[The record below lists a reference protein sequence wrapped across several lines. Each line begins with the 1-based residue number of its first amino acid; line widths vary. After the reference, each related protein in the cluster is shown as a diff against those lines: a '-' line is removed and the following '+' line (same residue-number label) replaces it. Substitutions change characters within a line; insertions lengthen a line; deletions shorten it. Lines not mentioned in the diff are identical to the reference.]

1 MVVQELAKSWPRDG
15 RARPRVGQ
23 ELAKSWPTACER
35 LFELR
40 DGLQLVKG
48 WPCCKTKDR
57 SRVGQELAKS
67 NTRQVIFTRGRG
79 LVLAASAASRQIA
92 RLSLRPTE

>member
-23 ELAKSWPTACER
+23 ELAKSWPAACER
-35 LFELR
+35 MLELK

-48 WPCCKTKDR
+48 WSCKTKAM

-79 LVLAASAASRQIA
+79 LVLAASAASRHIA
-92 RLSLRPTE
+92 RLSLRPME